1 MAAVLAGRRV
11 RFDSGCGVRIRSWCP
26 RWLRS
31 CAVHRLREGVVVV
44 EDRRKRRSRRQ
55 LREAF
60 LSLVLE
66 RGYAA
71 ITVEDITER
80 ADLGR
85 ATFYTHYADKDAL
98 LDHIVTELIEEM
110 QRRLDPVF
118 GVTEQGFTGKA
129 VLELFRHAAEEHDA
143 YRVVLRGEGDG
154 RALRRFVEDR
164 SAAAIRAFAARSE
177 AQAVEPRVDVGI
189 LARAWVGE
197 LLTNLSW
204 WLESGSPMSAEEV
217 TGQLFDVSTR
227 GRYWASGFD
236 GEPPARA

>member
-1 MAAVLAGRRV
+1 MA
-11 RFDSGCGVRIRSWCP
+11 
-26 RWLRS
+26 
-31 CAVHRLREGVVVV
+31 
-44 EDRRKRRSRRQ
+44 EDRRKRRSRQQ

-71 ITVEDITER
+71 VTVEDITER

-98 LDHIVTELIEEM
+98 LDHIVNELIDEM

-118 GVTEQGFTGKA
+118 GVTEKGFTGKA
-129 VLELFRHAAEEHDA
+129 VLELFRHAAEERNA

-154 RALRRFVEDR
+154 RALRRFIENR
-164 SAAAIRAFAARSE
+164 SAAATRAFTVRSAA
-177 AQAVEPRVDVGI
+177 QGVVPRIDVGI

-197 LLTNLSW
+197 LLTTLSW
-204 WLESGSPMSAEEV
+204 WLESDFSMSVEEV
-217 TGQLFDVSTR
+217 TGQLFDFSAR

-236 GEPPARA
+236 GEPPARF